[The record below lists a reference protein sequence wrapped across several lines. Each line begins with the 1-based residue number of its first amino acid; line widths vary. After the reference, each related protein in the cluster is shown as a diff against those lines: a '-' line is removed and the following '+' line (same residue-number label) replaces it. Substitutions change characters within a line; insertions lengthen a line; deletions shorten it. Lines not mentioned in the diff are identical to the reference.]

1 MEYLLTWAFV
11 LLAVIT
17 PAAVTAL
24 YIHLFCA
31 GTFRRATRPWA
42 EGAAFAGMFSVLA
55 FAWGLW
61 KSFAW
66 DIGETCALHGHR
78 YDFDFRLD
86 PARRQQGLLPL
97 FSNKCDASY
106 DLVPGYVNPLF
117 WSCVALTAVLTC
129 CAVAV
134 AVRGRRR
141 DRVARGRESAQG
153 A

>member
-1 MEYLLTWAFV
+1 MGYLFTWAFA
-11 LLAVIT
+11 LLTVIA
-17 PAAVTAL
+17 PVAVTAL

-61 KSFAW
+61 ETFAW
-66 DIGETCALHGHR
+66 DMRETCELLGHPYDPDVRSDAAL
-78 YDFDFRLD
+78 
-86 PARRQQGLLPL
+86 QQKHFLPL
-97 FSNKCDASY
+97 FSNKCDAAY

-134 AVRGRRR
+134 AVRGRR
-141 DRVARGRESAQG
+141 DRAARRRESARG
-153 A
+153 G